1 MKRSF
6 KMLSNTRRDF
16 LKTVEPGHRG
26 IVCPACGTVMGIRK
40 GSYRMV
46 LTQNAR
52 FELND
57 AISEYRLFLQRLE
70 DKLELINIEGIN
82 RPPIDKYPYEK
93 EKRDFPTLSYSGLYE
108 ETKWEQSSKA
118 FVSDIDYLGW
128 NRLYQEFPRYRD
140 FSGRNQDESRSLEET
155 FATINN
161 TIIAGFEPIS
171 AVGPLMDIVF
181 EQGYVK
187 EWMRQFSSNQDENT
201 PELKTLNNLLKEV
214 CPSLFEYLSFLK
226 ENATVS
232 KESKR
237 LVEGVLRFQFYLA
250 ILLGH
255 NSKIVNHRQILDK
268 LGVDQ
273 EPFQLPR
280 LVGISPELL
289 ENLVKSEL
297 LIGNL
302 GIEWPEE
309 FKDLRQDLI
318 KRSAHEAFNL
328 AVQELEASATDGIE
342 TVKEVLKDYLNST
355 NGENGSNQINRAIDV
370 LKDQIHRVV
379 DFTCPGPPGER
390 VETDIDDVTT
400 DESVRFC
407 GWSPK
412 QEKTHS
418 VIFIGSPGTGKSTV
432 MLSGFT
438 SFYNNIGSL
447 GATITFD
454 SPSDEAQMRA
464 LSSDYWRGKL
474 PEKTEKG
481 FRRSIKFSLD
491 FFNDYSQLPIRS
503 NFVFSD
509 IPGEKAA
516 VSLTENGSDPF
527 VSRILKN
534 AEAIVFF
541 FDLSVEASI
550 REKIKGLGNVKENFD
565 QMDLSR
571 DRKADISQRQLLQK
585 LVSDLLVLRG
595 GPEKLKGTQFIC
607 VVPKADL
614 YIAETSSTE
623 KERYFL
629 TELCQDL
636 QKEELLVS
644 SQFALESGNQS
655 YKGLCSLG
663 GAGLADPGQD
673 RLQHQR
679 DLARFVSDKS
689 SQYLENIG
697 NAIGSLPELKRH
709 RDALADQFRSMKLML
724 QHHFGQDN
732 VYFLPVSAQG
742 ENVIRS
748 TEEDNKDSDQFT
760 FLDEPDELSNSDPN
774 GHSSHQER
782 HSTELGYP
790 PNQKLAEYV
799 FVLPVTL
806 LADHQSEVPFDN
818 QEVLS
823 ELEIGVPNSE
833 YQGNGEANA
842 PVSSSE

>member
-1 MKRSF
+1 
-6 KMLSNTRRDF
+6 MLSNTRRDF

-128 NRLYQEFPRYRD
+128 NTLYQEFPRYRD
-140 FSGRNQDESRSLEET
+140 FSGRHQDESRSLEET
-155 FATINN
+155 FTTINN

-187 EWMRQFSSNQDENT
+187 EWMRQFSSHGGENAAEMT
-201 PELKTLNNLLKEV
+201 TLNGLLQEV
-214 CPSLFEYLSFLK
+214 CPSLFEYLNFLQD
-226 ENATVS
+226 NATVS
-232 KESKR
+232 VDSKR
-237 LVEGVLRFQFYLA
+237 LVEGILRFQFYLA

-255 NSKIVNHRQILDK
+255 KSKVEKHQQMVAK

-309 FKDLRQDLI
+309 FKELRKDLI
-318 KRSAHEAFNL
+318 KRSAHEAFHL
-328 AVQELEASATDGIE
+328 AVQELEASATDGID

-355 NGENGSNQINRAIDV
+355 NGESSSNQISRAIEV

-390 VETDIDDVTT
+390 IEITEDDITT
-400 DESVRFC
+400 DEIIRFC

-412 QEKTHS
+412 HEKTHS

-491 FFNDYSQLPIRS
+491 FFNDYSQPPIRS

-516 VSLTENGSDPF
+516 VSLTESGSDPF

-565 QMDLSR
+565 QMDLTR
-571 DRKADISQRQLLQK
+571 DGKADISQRQLLQK
-585 LVSDLLVLRG
+585 LISDLLVLRG
-595 GPEKLKGTQFIC
+595 GPDKLKGTQFIC

-636 QKEELLVS
+636 QKEELLVP

-663 GAGLADPGQD
+663 GAGLANSDQD

-689 SQYLENIG
+689 TQYLENIG
-697 NAIGSLPELKRH
+697 NAIGSLSELQRH

-724 QHHFGQDN
+724 QHHFGQEN

-742 ENVIRS
+742 ENVLRP
-748 TEEDNKDSDQFT
+748 TEVEKKETDQFT
-760 FLDEPDELSNSDPN
+760 FLDVPN
-774 GHSSHQER
+774 QPNDSSENNHLHLEE
-782 HSTELGYP
+782 SSSPELGYP

-806 LADHQSEVPFDN
+806 LADHQSEVIVDN
-818 QEVLS
+818 HEVLS
-823 ELEIGVPNSE
+823 ELELSVQSVE
-833 YQGNGEANA
+833 YQGNGATDESAT
-842 PVSSSE
+842 SSE

>member
-1 MKRSF
+1 
-6 KMLSNTRRDF
+6 MLSNTRSDF

-57 AISEYRLFLQRLE
+57 AVSEYRLFLQRLE

-82 RPPIDKYPYEK
+82 RPPVNRYPYEK

-108 ETKWEQSSKA
+108 QTRWERSSKE
-118 FVSDIDYLGW
+118 FVADIDYLGW
-128 NRLYQEFPRYRD
+128 NTLYHKFPRYKD
-140 FSGRNQDESRSLEET
+140 FNGQNRDESRSLEGT
-155 FATINN
+155 FTTINN

-171 AVGPLMDIVF
+171 SVGPLMDIVF

-187 EWMRQFSSNQDENT
+187 EWMQQFSTHDADNPKKLKILNDL
-201 PELKTLNNLLKEV
+201 LKTV
-214 CPSLFEYLSFLK
+214 CPSLAEYLDFLK
-226 ENATVS
+226 ENAAVS
-232 KESKR
+232 SDGGR
-237 LVEGVLRFQFYLA
+237 LTEGILRFQFYLA

-255 NSKIVNHRQILDK
+255 KSKVEKQQKVVEK

-280 LVGISPELL
+280 VVSISPELL

-302 GIEWPEE
+302 GIEWPSE
-309 FKDLRQDLI
+309 FKELRQDLI
-318 KRSAHEAFNL
+318 KRSAPEAFQL
-328 AVQELEASATDGIE
+328 AISELEENATDGIE
-342 TVKEVLKDYLNST
+342 TVKEVLKDYMSSD
-355 NGENGSNQINRAIDV
+355 NGKNGQDKIKKAIGV
-370 LKDQIHRVV
+370 LKEQIHRVV

-390 VETDIDDVTT
+390 VEVSEDDITS
-400 DESVRFC
+400 DESLRFC
-407 GWSPK
+407 GWAPK

-438 SFYNNIGSL
+438 AFYNNIGSL

-454 SPSDEAQMRA
+454 SPSDEAQMKV

-491 FFNDYSQLPIRS
+491 FFNDYSGPLTRS

-509 IPGEKAA
+509 IPGEKAT
-516 VSLTENGSDPF
+516 VSLTESGSDPF

-565 QMDLSR
+565 QMDRAR
-571 DRKADISQRQLLQK
+571 DGKADISQRQLLQK
-585 LVSDLLVLRG
+585 LVSDLLVQRG
-595 GPEKLKGTQFIC
+595 ADKLKGTRFIC
-607 VVPKADL
+607 VIPKTDL
-614 YIAETSSTE
+614 YVADASSDE
-623 KERYFL
+623 KECYFL
-629 TELCQDL
+629 TEFCQDL
-636 QKEELLVS
+636 QNEGILVP
-644 SQFALESGNQS
+644 SQFALEHGNGS
-655 YKGLCSLG
+655 YNGLCSLG
-663 GAGLADPGQD
+663 GAGLANADQD
-673 RLQHQR
+673 KLQYQREVARLISNKSILHLEQIGSAIGNSDELQH
-679 DLARFVSDKS
+679 
-689 SQYLENIG
+689 
-697 NAIGSLPELKRH
+697 H
-709 RDALADQFRSMKLML
+709 RDALADQLRSMKLML
-724 QHHFGQDN
+724 QYHFGRDN

-742 ENVIRS
+742 ENVRRL
-748 TEEDNKDSDQFT
+748 EEVEEEPDQFT
-760 FLDEPDELSNSDPN
+760 FLEMPEQSSELNRDSNGEVQN
-774 GHSSHQER
+774 SS
-782 HSTELGYP
+782 SLELGYP

-799 FVLPVTL
+799 FILPVTL
-806 LADHQSEVPFDN
+806 LADHQSDAVGEGIESSLKTELIAPDN
-818 QEVLS
+818 
-823 ELEIGVPNSE
+823 
-833 YQGNGEANA
+833 GNATVEESFGNPEEQLP
-842 PVSSSE
+842 PVVSTE